1 MSHPRRALARSVLA
15 LLCSGALWGASA
27 PLAWAQDADAE
38 ARVATLEA
46 ELAALRDRLARLEAR
61 LSARAERADVV
72 VEERLVPGPEAVV
85 EEGAADGAKLR
96 SGAEAADD
104 LVLAGAPDPE
114 PDSIR
119 VGGALRFLALY
130 QEGRPATETQ
140 YGEAGFDIFRI
151 NVDGALDAL
160 ELSAEYRHY
169 AFMDTIRQGWIGY
182 APDDDTRIEAGVTRV
197 PFGLL
202 PFASHSFWFGTTYY
216 AGFEDDH
223 DLGVKL
229 ERRAGP
235 WTFHGAYFK
244 GDELAD
250 ATNLERYAF
259 DLVRDGDGVLEE
271 SNRVNGRVAYTFG
284 QGSACQH
291 ELGLSGQLGQV
302 HDQARDRQE
311 RAWAA
316 AVHLDS
322 RCGRW
327 NVQVQGLRYAY
338 DAPRRADGGAVV
350 RLGAF
355 ATAYDVAAEA
365 DIWTLNVARNLDV
378 ALPWVDSLLC
388 YNDYSVMEKDAGAFD
403 RSQLNT
409 TGCLVETGPLY
420 TYVDLI
426 HGRNAAF
433 LGGSL
438 AGAGDDDWTTRLNL
452 NVGYYW

>member
-1 MSHPRRALARSVLA
+1 VLP
-15 LLCSGALWGASA
+15 LLVVGAFCGPSA
-27 PLAWAQDADAE
+27 PAAWAEDTEGE
-38 ARVATLEA
+38 ARVAALEA
-46 ELAALRDRLARLEAR
+46 EVAALRDRLGRLEGE
-61 LSARAERADVV
+61 LSARAKPADDV
-72 VEERLVPGPEAVV
+72 VEERLVPGPEALVGEV
-85 EEGAADGAKLR
+85 QADDAKLR
-96 SGAEAADD
+96 SGAEATDD
-104 LVLAGAPDPE
+104 LVLAGLPSANPDP
-114 PDSIR
+114 IR
-119 VGGALRFLALY
+119 VGGALRFTGLI
-130 QEGRPATETQ
+130 QEGRSATETQ
-140 YGEAGFDIFRI
+140 YGEAGLDVFRI

-160 ELSAEYRHY
+160 QLSAEYRHY

-223 DLGVKL
+223 DLGVKV

-271 SNRVNGRVAYTFG
+271 SNRMNGRVAYTFG
-284 QGSACQH
+284 RGSACQH
-291 ELGLSGQLGQV
+291 ELGLSGQVGQV
-302 HDQARDRQE
+302 LDPARDRQE

-327 NVQVQGLRYAY
+327 NVQLQGLRYAY
-338 DAPRRADGGAVV
+338 DAPRRAEGGAVV
-350 RLGAF
+350 RMGAF
-355 ATAYDVAAEA
+355 ASAYDVAAEA

-378 ALPWVDSLLC
+378 ELPWVDSLLC
-388 YNDYSVMEKDAGAFD
+388 YNDYSVMEKDEGAFE

-420 TYVDLI
+420 TYLDLI